1 MSIRFHLYY
10 LFSGDGTIWPFSFLL
25 VRILPFRFELSL
37 QPHHSYDTV
46 FPGLLFAFS
55 FSITYTCARTMSNK
69 YKYDALQTGL
79 VLLAFGIGEPSGIS
93 IDLQQPTITVARVL
107 VR

>member
-1 MSIRFHLYY
+1 
-10 LFSGDGTIWPFSFLL
+10 
-25 VRILPFRFELSL
+25 
-37 QPHHSYDTV
+37 
-46 FPGLLFAFS
+46 
-55 FSITYTCARTMSNK
+55 MSNK